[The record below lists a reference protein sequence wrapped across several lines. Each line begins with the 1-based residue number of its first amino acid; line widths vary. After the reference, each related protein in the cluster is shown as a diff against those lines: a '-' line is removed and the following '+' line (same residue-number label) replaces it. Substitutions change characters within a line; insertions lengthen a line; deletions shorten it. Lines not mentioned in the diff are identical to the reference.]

1 MILNQYSF
9 LLVAIMCLAGALA
22 WAYHGSWQLSRLV
35 LVGLVAAGIG
45 GVLVWSQR
53 SATSASMPA
62 VFAQNKLVLVEY
74 YSDF

>member
-9 LLVAIMCLAGALA
+9 LLVAVVCLCGVLV
-22 WAYHGSWQLSRLV
+22 WAYMGSWQMSRLLV
-35 LVGLVAAGIG
+35 VGLVAVGIG

-53 SATSASMPA
+53 SASSTPMPA
-62 VFAQNKLVLVEY
+62 AFTENKLVLVEY